1 LQTLA
6 TCKES
11 IPDVCATKG
20 TCDVEF
26 LGDLFHADVAVVVGG
41 YEFVDEE
48 AVVQAKEAHE
58 GVMSEG
64 VREEGLGWKTREG
77 EKGLVDYSFVF
88 ILFVAANN
96 PVCGESFGY

>member
-1 LQTLA
+1 LHPFQTSDISTTPSPGKTLHANIVGIDVSIRVGLQTLA

-11 IPDVCATKG
+11 IPNVCATKG

-64 VREEGLGWKTREG
+64 VREE
-77 EKGLVDYSFVF
+77 
-88 ILFVAANN
+88 
-96 PVCGESFGY
+96 